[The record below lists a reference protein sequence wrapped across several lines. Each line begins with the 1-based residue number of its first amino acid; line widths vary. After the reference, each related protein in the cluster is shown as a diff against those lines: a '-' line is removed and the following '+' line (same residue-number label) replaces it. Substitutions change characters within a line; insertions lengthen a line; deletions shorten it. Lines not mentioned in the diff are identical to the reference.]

1 MARWGRAFAILKRTV
16 PPGERVLDLGCA
28 FGYGTAKIA
37 SLYSTDGLDASAAYV
52 ARARRAVPAARFVV
66 GQAERLPYTDGSF
79 GAVVLLDVL
88 EHVSDESAVIAEVAR
103 VLKPSGVLVLSVPHT
118 GLLRWWDSLNV
129 YAWLSG
135 EDGLAPPG
143 VRATGACF
151 HRHYSV
157 AALRGLLGPRF
168 VIESSYESGLG
179 LAEFVHLPL
188 LLLCKKVLRAA
199 WLYALLQYVYYGAYI
214 LEDAFPAPRA
224 GYHLTVVARRI

>member
-1 MARWGRAFAILKRTV
+1 
-16 PPGERVLDLGCA
+16 VLDLGCA

-37 SLYSTDGLDASAAYV
+37 FLYSTDGLDASPAYIE
-52 ARARRAVPAARFVV
+52 RARRAVPTVHFVV
-66 GQAERLPYTDGSF
+66 GQAEHLPYADGSF

-88 EHVSDESAVIAEVAR
+88 EHVSDESAVVAEVAR
-103 VLKPSGVLVLSVPHT
+103 VLKPGGVLVLSVPHT

-135 EDGLAPPG
+135 DDGLSPPG
-143 VRATGACF
+143 VRATGASF

-168 VIESSYESGLG
+168 VVETNYESGLG

-188 LLLCKKVLRAA
+188 LLLCKKLLRAM

-214 LEDAFPAPRA
+214 LEDAVPAPRI
-224 GYHLTVVARRI
+224 GYHLMVMARRV